1 MLRNENQSFSDIL
14 GFSTFEDLD
23 IRKYIDQSIKA
34 MEKRITK
41 KIEVSQELLLNAIR
55 TNSANGPSA
64 NATGTKTMNDC
75 TAQSKTS

>member
-1 MLRNENQSFSDIL
+1 MLRNENQIFSDIL

-23 IRKYIDQSIKA
+23 IRKYIDQSIQA
-34 MEKRITK
+34 MEKRTTK

-64 NATGTKTMNDC
+64 NATG
-75 TAQSKTS
+75 SKI